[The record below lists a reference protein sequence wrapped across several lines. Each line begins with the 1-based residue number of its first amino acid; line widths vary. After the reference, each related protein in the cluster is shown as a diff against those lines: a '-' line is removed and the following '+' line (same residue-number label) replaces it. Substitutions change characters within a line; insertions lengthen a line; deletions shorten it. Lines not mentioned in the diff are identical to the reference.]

1 MLDRTTEAARI
12 LGEKLRERRKNLGI
26 NMTSAAEAA
35 RISRVTWHRLEK
47 GEVSVALGSLLAA
60 AEVLGMQLS
69 VESGAESTRAP
80 EPGEWLPLRIR
91 LSDYPILRSLAWQV
105 SNDSMVL
112 SPREAFGLYQ
122 RNWRHVEVAKLYPH
136 EIALIHGLR
145 ELLGGEWPGV

>member
-60 AEVLGMQLS
+60 AE
-69 VESGAESTRAP
+69 
-80 EPGEWLPLRIR
+80 
-91 LSDYPILRSLAWQV
+91 
-105 SNDSMVL
+105 
-112 SPREAFGLYQ
+112 
-122 RNWRHVEVAKLYPH
+122 
-136 EIALIHGLR
+136 AL
-145 ELLGGEWPGV
+145 